1 MFWEV
6 TAPSD
11 IVDGNHPDSK
21 ILTTHDH
28 VDEMMTGQNP
38 PAKRVKKIL
47 PPFEQNRRERNVAQD
62 KNFSSTII
70 NNNNNNNNVRYESEN
85 VNVENVTRMHKSI
98 WDLLKEREE
107 FIDET
112 ENIDD
117 KINFKENETNTV
129 EISSSSRKP
138 VFENSNTIDDDD
150 ETDAVENF
158 NQGYL
163 NVEKHE
169 LPLSYALSWLPSKT
183 NTKIKADDDKKS
195 TKIPRDISKLLE
207 LTENSNS
214 ETDATVTWYLFL
226 LMGNTT
232 IIQLRRKDFTKYL
245 KLNLAARLSVEYD
258 DVRVN
263 KVILAS
269 PKILVNV
276 SVFNSSPDDFAGEY
290 KKDLKDK
297 FNDKGETSLFKLAET
312 NATLLELSGEEYHVI
327 RFLSLESQRPEAEAH
342 KDSPSSVT
350 TFSSSRQNDFE
361 FIFYTFIGST
371 CACGIILIF
380 FITLNKYFRKISDFD
395 WPTMRVKSSAWKLE
409 ENNESDKD
417 SDFTNISPAV
427 IYSGGFPQIRGSWM
441 SGTRPPSTDQ
451 PSSATTTT
459 TTVTNN
465 SRQKSITDFNYSPPT
480 RKQQSTYLSEP
491 ENLFTTNCRK
501 QSKLEIYNCDAKN
514 LVMIPVLE
522 TQVNVGKNDKKI
534 FNKIKNGD
542 TQPLNLKINIDKNGQ
557 DNPLF
562 KK

>member
-1 MFWEV
+1 MVPDDHETV
-6 TAPSD
+6 T
-11 IVDGNHPDSK
+11 K
-21 ILTTHDH
+21 
-28 VDEMMTGQNP
+28 E
-38 PAKRVKKIL
+38 
-47 PPFEQNRRERNVAQD
+47 
-62 KNFSSTII
+62 
-70 NNNNNNNNVRYESEN
+70 NNNNNEGGGEEGEEEEKGERQEEEAEEEEQDEEQEKFSV
-85 VNVENVTRMHKSI
+85 HKSI

-129 EISSSSRKP
+129 EISSSSSRKP

-214 ETDATVTWYLFL
+214 ETDATVTVIDTIETDQNNHGGGGSGSSKDDDDGDKSGKWYLFL

-342 KDSPSSVT
+342 KDSPLSVT

-451 PSSATTTT
+451 PSSATTT
-459 TTVTNN
+459 NN

-534 FNKIKNGD
+534 FNKIKNGGRD
-542 TQPLNLKINIDKNGQ
+542 GK
-557 DNPLF
+557 
-562 KK
+562 